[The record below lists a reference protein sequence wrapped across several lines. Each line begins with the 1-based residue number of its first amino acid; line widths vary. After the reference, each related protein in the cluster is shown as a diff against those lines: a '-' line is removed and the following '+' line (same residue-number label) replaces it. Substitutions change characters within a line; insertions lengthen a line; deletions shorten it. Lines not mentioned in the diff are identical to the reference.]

1 MATAAEQQSIIQ
13 LVVGMVNAAPGADIL
28 AELEELIDLG
38 MTIEEVA
45 IAITANPAWSGD
57 TGLFPDYLPNAVFAE
72 AFLTQLIGSEVTED
86 YLEEAVAEMTASLNA
101 GDSRGA
107 AINDAIDALAATDSA
122 DDDLGDAATA
132 LANKTEV
139 ATYYS
144 VELMQSSDDLDDLM
158 AVVMDVTSDE
168 DAVADGEAA
177 VDDVIAGAQP
187 VVTLINNL
195 GDANDAVTAFLV
207 TADGDDKTT
216 TTATAEDV
224 ANGIDDANEDIGDA
238 VDAFGNVVT
247 KAAYE
252 AASEGLQAAYRADQI
267 TANAATSKGLAT
279 TLAAAAKATAAV
291 KGLDAAIAAHS
302 AATDA
307 NDAAIDE
314 ALLSAA
320 NLVAEMAAF
329 GVASGDTVTN
339 DLGGAGVQFT
349 SNGVVVIGLT
359 TAGTFIEIKDGV
371 DETTNPGITA
381 LYGAAV
387 ANFLSIYV
395 SAPAAEAAL
404 EAATDFLQNLDLDAQ
419 RTIDLAA
426 VDTAMQFVDAA
437 LATKPT
443 NAEIAAEQAS
453 LDAGVA
459 ALSAAISA
467 LTVGADDTA
476 TQAKVAALI
485 LAAQE
490 AGFLD
495 DTAGVGTV
503 MGDAIQAAFDNEDP
517 DTADGDTTDDYDTS
531 AVLVAAKTAALA
543 ALATAGTG
551 NNAEVFEALND
562 TYEATGSATAA
573 DATTPLTLAYGVA
586 ALASGGQALL
596 EAAFA
601 ADIAALGAAGDLI
614 DALEVLTD
622 LVDDATDAF
631 GDAGFEEPITLSG
644 ALAVGTS
651 DDDVFV
657 SNDTDSQIIAFAGD
671 DILYLG
677 EDLVINADTT
687 AGDEGD
693 NSVLE
698 VWITGTSSATLTVET
713 SEFGSD
719 AADPET
725 YTIVLTGVAAADV
738 SIVDGLVTIA

>member
-28 AELEELIDLG
+28 LELEDIIDSGL
-38 MTIEEVA
+38 TIEELA
-45 IAITANPAWSGD
+45 IAISENPAFSGD
-57 TGLFPDYLPNAVFAE
+57 TGLFPDFLPNAIFAQQ
-72 AFLTQLIGSEVTED
+72 FLDQLIGSEVTEEVLD
-86 YLEEAVAEMTASLNA
+86 DAVVEMTASLNA

-107 AINDAIDALAATDSA
+107 AMNAAIDALAATDSA

-144 VELMQSSDDLDDLM
+144 VEQMQSSADLEDLI
-158 AVVMDVTSDE
+158 AVVSAVTSDE
-168 DAVADGEAA
+168 DAVADGETA
-177 VDDVIAGAQP
+177 VDDAIADAQP

-216 TTATAEDV
+216 TTATEAGV
-224 ANGIDDANEDIGDA
+224 AAGIDDANEDIGDA
-238 VDAFGNVVT
+238 VNAFGNVVT

-252 AASEGLQAAYRADQI
+252 VASEGLQAAYRADQI

-291 KGLDAAIAAHS
+291 KGLDAAIAAHT

-307 NDAAIDE
+307 NDAAVDE

-320 NLVAEMAAF
+320 NLVAAQAAF
-329 GVASGDTVTN
+329 GVSSGDTVTN
-339 DLGGAGVQFT
+339 DGGGVSFTSDGVQ
-349 SNGVVVIGLT
+349 VIGLT
-359 TAGTFIEIKDGV
+359 TAGTFIEIQDDV
-371 DETTNPGITA
+371 DETSNPGISA
-381 LYGAAV
+381 LYAAAV
-387 ANFLSIYV
+387 ANFLSIYS
-395 SAPAAEAAL
+395 SAPDAVDAL
-404 EAATDFLQNLDLDAQ
+404 EAATDFLQNLDLDAT
-419 RTIDLAA
+419 RTTDLGL
-426 VDTAMQFVDAA
+426 VDAAMQFVDAA
-437 LATKPT
+437 LTGKPT
-443 NAEIAAEQAS
+443 NAEIDVEES
-453 LDAGVA
+453 FLDAGVA

-476 TQAKVAALI
+476 TKAKLAALI

-490 AGFLD
+490 DGFLD
-495 DTAGVGTV
+495 DTAGVGIV
-503 MGDAIQAAFDNEDP
+503 MGDAIQLAFDNADP
-517 DTADGDTTDDYDTS
+517 GGAVDDYETS
-531 AVLVAAKTAALA
+531 SVLVAAQTAALV

-551 NNAEVFEALND
+551 NNAETFNALND
-562 TYEATGSATAA
+562 TYEASGSATAA
-573 DATTPLTLAYGVA
+573 DATTPLTLAYGGA
-586 ALASGGQALL
+586 ALASGAQALL
-596 EAAFA
+596 EASFA
-601 ADIAALGAAGDLI
+601 ADIAALGAAGDII

-622 LVDDATDAF
+622 LVDDATAAF

-644 ALAVGTS
+644 ALVVATS

-677 EDLVINADTT
+677 EDLVVNADTT

-713 SEFGSD
+713 SEFGSE